1 LRQAYDYW
9 QDQPGNF
16 VVSHHPHPASTPPS
30 RRWSV
35 EFEWRTHTS
44 GGSRGLPRIPLQ
56 AFRESIA
63 QRLTSKKSK
72 VCVYRVVARSSEG
85 ERVQPSIFGFLVSFL
100 PTTIRTKQ
108 QRSTAQDC
116 ERGFEK
122 VSVWCRLRLHA
133 AKLNLR
139 ERLAARAS
147 ANGLE
152 LICLPIGYAYRPFLS
167 PSEHAMDLE
176 GNQFVC

>member
-1 LRQAYDYW
+1 MCLSGR
-9 QDQPGNF
+9 
-16 VVSHHPHPASTPPS
+16 HP
-30 RRWSV
+30 
-35 EFEWRTHTS
+35 
-44 GGSRGLPRIPLQ
+44 LP
-56 AFRESIA
+56 
-63 QRLTSKKSK
+63 K
-72 VCVYRVVARSSEG
+72 
-85 ERVQPSIFGFLVSFL
+85 ERVLPSIFGFLVSFL

-108 QRSTAQDC
+108 QRSIAQDY

-122 VSVWCRLRLHA
+122 VLVWCRLRLHA

-176 GNQFVC
+176 GNQFVVEHRKSAMTCLPHHLVDQGHGAQANTQSDIVTCDIVLSA